1 MGVGKKEFK
10 EKIIK
15 NLSYKVGFKQKR
27 ILANDVIIAK
37 MTDNFIKF
45 HKILS
50 YVHEKSFY
58 FPHLRSNVSLF

>member
-1 MGVGKKEFK
+1 M
-10 EKIIK
+10 
-15 NLSYKVGFKQKR
+15 GFKQKR
-27 ILANDVIIAK
+27 ILANEVIMAK
-37 MTDNFIKF
+37 ITKNFIKF